1 MLYPSGYPRAPLAG
15 MLKRE
20 LAGVLPASELAMMWS
35 AFDQVG
41 DIIIVR
47 IPDGLSHR
55 KSLIGETLLER
66 SGPARSVFAQSSPV
80 GGEHRTRGLELHAG
94 EDRTLTE
101 HTENGCRLLVDVEK
115 AFFSPR
121 LSTER
126 MRIAE
131 ACSDGET
138 VVNMFGG
145 VGAFSL
151 AIARARKC
159 TVYSIDVNAE
169 AARLCA
175 ANARRNKLKGRVIS
189 VAGDAASATWG
200 MDNISSRTLMV
211 LPERSA
217 EFLPDALRVSAPGG
231 IVHYYAH
238 THSYKK
244 SGATSAAREN
254 LAAACPGRL
263 DVLGARRVRT
273 VGPGYHQTVVDA
285 RVR

>member
-1 MLYPSGYPRAPLAG
+1 MAD

-20 LAGVLPASELAMMWS
+20 LAGVLPASELGLVWS
-35 AFDQVG
+35 AFDQIG

-47 IPDGLSHR
+47 IPDRLSHR
-55 KSLIGETLLER
+55 KSLIGRTLLER
-66 SGPARSVFAQSSPV
+66 AGPARSVFAQSSPV
-80 GGEHRTRGLELHAG
+80 GGEHRTRGLELLAG
-94 EDRTLTE
+94 EDSTMTE

-151 AIARARKC
+151 ALARMRRC
-159 TVYSIDVNAE
+159 TVYNVDVNAE

-175 ANARRNKLKGRVIS
+175 ANARRNKLKGRVFS

-200 MDNISSRTLMV
+200 MGGISARTLMV

-217 EFLPDALRVSAPGG
+217 EFLPDALRISAPGG
-231 IVHYYAH
+231 VVHYYAH

-244 SGATSAAREN
+244 SGAARAAQRDF
-254 LAAACPGRL
+254 AAACPGRFQ
-263 DVLGARRVRT
+263 VFGARRVRT

-285 RVR
+285 RVF